1 MNNKIKEINWF
12 WKNWTEDEKRI
23 YKQCATF
30 TVMCILFVFR
40 LPNNFEDDTEITTPT
55 VDIKKLESE
64 VIEAERIASEAR
76 AEADRLTAIAN
87 EKRAA
92 LEAARQ

>member
-1 MNNKIKEINWF
+1 M
-12 WKNWTEDEKRI
+12 
-23 YKQCATF
+23 
-30 TVMCILFVFR
+30 LVFR